1 MVNDPIGDMLIQI
14 KNAALAKKASI
25 ELPYSKLKKA
35 LGDILVREGYVKSVE
50 KVGDDPKAMLK
61 ITIQYNEAGVSA
73 ISDLKRISK
82 PGLRWY
88 VNKSKI
94 PTVVGGMG
102 IAILS
107 TPAGLMTGK
116 EARAKGTGGE
126 LLCKIW

>member
-1 MVNDPIGDMLIQI
+1 MVNDPVGDMLIQI
-14 KNAALAKKASI
+14 KNASLAKKDVI
-25 ELPYSKLKKA
+25 EVPYSKLKKA
-35 LGDILVREGYVKSVE
+35 LGEILAREGYVASVS
-50 KVGDDPKAMLK
+50 KVGEDPKAMLK
-61 ITIQYNEAGVSA
+61 ITIKYQDGVSV
-73 ISDLKRISK
+73 ITDVKRVSK

-88 VNKSKI
+88 VNKSNI

-116 EARAKGTGGE
+116 EARSNGTGGE

>member
-14 KNAALAKKASI
+14 KNAALAKKGVV

-35 LGDILVREGYVKSVE
+35 LGDILLREGYVTSVAKIGE
-50 KVGDDPKAMLK
+50 DPKAQLR
-61 ITIQYNEAGVSA
+61 IGINASA
-73 ISDLKRISK
+73 ITDVKRVSK
-82 PGLRWY
+82 PGLRRY
-88 VNKSKI
+88 VNKSNI

-116 EARAKGTGGE
+116 EARKAGTGGE

>member
-14 KNAALAKKASI
+14 KNAALAKKDVI
-25 ELPYSKLKKA
+25 EVPYSKLKKA
-35 LGDILVREGYVKSVE
+35 LGDILVAEGYVASVV
-50 KVGDDPKAMLK
+50 KVGDDPKSMLK
-61 ITIQYNEAGVSA
+61 IVIQYKDGLSA
-73 ISDLKRISK
+73 ITDVKRMSK

-88 VNKSKI
+88 VNKSNI

-107 TPAGLMTGK
+107 TPAGLMTGNQ
-116 EARAKGTGGE
+116 AKKKGVGGE

>member
-14 KNAALAKKASI
+14 KNAALAKKATI

-35 LGDILVREGYVKSVE
+35 LGDILEREGYVLGVE
-50 KVGDDPKAMLK
+50 KTGQDPKAMLK
-61 ITIQYNEAGVSA
+61 IKILYKDGVSV
-73 ISDLKRISK
+73 ITDVKRVSK

-88 VNKSKI
+88 VNKSNI

-116 EARAKGTGGE
+116 QAKAKGTGGE